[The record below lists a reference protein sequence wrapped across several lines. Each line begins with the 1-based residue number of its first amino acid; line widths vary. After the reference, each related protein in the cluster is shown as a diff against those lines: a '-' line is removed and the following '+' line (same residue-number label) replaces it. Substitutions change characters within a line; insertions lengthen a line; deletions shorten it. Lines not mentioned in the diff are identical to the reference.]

1 MAEAPAQKR
10 KHDKASGARKRRRVR
25 SSLEGAPTESASS
38 LGNVAI
44 FTDVWGWRVRPG
56 GRHDGKEGDDYLLGE
71 LAVLRYI
78 EDMRTNE
85 VAAEEATQSTDEGGA
100 GVRAV
105 GQAVVTEHHN
115 HRTSDQEARST
126 SRAAG
131 AVGDGSEAWGDVGAG
146 EIVVA
151 GTRGRGTRRG
161 RDVAGIVVGGGA
173 GVASR
178 IGEVGDD
185 SACGSGL
192 LDQEVVM
199 ERSARG
205 RGRGARGG
213 RTARRVAR
221 ALSTAEVDIGCD
233 VAPSDGAV
241 VAEVTVVGRGAQG
254 RSARERGARGR
265 GGLTGRSAAGTA
277 DTTVCVGVR
286 ADDTVSQATGS
297 ARDGYISV
305 ATVPES
311 SQPGSATLAGATE
324 ATTTPSH
331 TPPIMLQD
339 VYVSKLVAFSPGKQR
354 WMKAKAYRPIGTAYI
369 IGRVYRQVKKGKNA
383 SLFQIRRLDS
393 HFQGAVEHISVG
405 MVQLGIKNYIAL
417 TRVKNPDWRVLVRPD
432 PKGEIDFEEDDLDEE
447 VMLETFDPTEL
458 LPTSLAEVEAIRIM
472 RLVPSGEVEAPSYLY
487 QHSDGSM
494 QTYLRPEFEHL
505 FEHSASSSGFAYI
518 PLYFWRQVLHETNK
532 YAVVNKIRMQIP
544 FTLDELMIFLGILF
558 FMAMNDKDERHHDP
572 TSVQTAA

>member
-25 SSLEGAPTESASS
+25 SSLEGAPSESASS

-85 VAAEEATQSTDEGGA
+85 VAAEEATQSTDEGGGA
-100 GVRAV
+100 ADIV
-105 GQAVVTEHHN
+105 AVVTEHHD

-126 SRAAG
+126 SRAAVG

-221 ALSTAEVDIGCD
+221 ALSTAGVDIGCD

-265 GGLTGRSAAGTA
+265 GGRTGRSAAGTA
-277 DTTVCVGVR
+277 DT
-286 ADDTVSQATGS
+286 
-297 ARDGYISV
+297 
-305 ATVPES
+305 TVPES

>member
-1 MAEAPAQKR
+1 MAEAPGQKR
-10 KHDKASGARKRRRVR
+10 KHDKAPGARKRRRVR
-25 SSLEGAPTESASS
+25 SSLEGAPAETVST
-38 LGNVAI
+38 LGGVAV
-44 FTDVWGWRVRPG
+44 FKDVWEWLVKAGWTSKRPSSKSLDSRYKYVRPG
-56 GRHDGKEGDDYLLGE
+56 GRHDGNEGDGYLLEYKRG
-71 LAVLRYI
+71 I
-78 EDMRTNE
+78 
-85 VAAEEATQSTDEGGA
+85 A
-100 GVRAV
+100 GVGRAV
-105 GQAVVTEHHN
+105 GQAVVTEHHE
-115 HRTSDQEARST
+115 HGTSDEEARST

-151 GTRGRGTRRG
+151 GTRERGTRGG

-178 IGEVGDD
+178 VGEVGDG

-205 RGRGARGG
+205 RGRGGRGG

-221 ALSTAEVDIGCD
+221 ALSTAARVDFGCD

-241 VAEVTVVGRGAQG
+241 AAEVAVVGRGAQG
-254 RSARERGARGR
+254 RSARGR
-265 GGLTGRSAAGTA
+265 GGRTGRSAAGTA
-277 DTTVCVGVR
+277 DTTIFVGVR
-286 ADDTVSQATGS
+286 VDDAVSQAAGS
-297 ARDGYISV
+297 ARDGHISV
-305 ATVPES
+305 AAVPES
-311 SQPGSATLAGATE
+311 PQPGSATLAGATE
-324 ATTTPSH
+324 ATTTPSR

-339 VYVSKLVAFSPGKQR
+339 VYVSKLVAFSPDKQR
-354 WMKAKAYRPIGTAYI
+354 WMKAKVYRPIGTAYI

-383 SLFQIRRLDS
+383 SLFQIRWLDS

-405 MVQLGIKNYIAL
+405 VVQLGIKNYIAL
-417 TRVKNPDWRVLVRPD
+417 TRVKNSDWRVLVRPD
-432 PKGEIDFEEDDLDEE
+432 LKGEIDFEEDDLDEE
-447 VMLETFDPTEL
+447 AILETFDPTEL
-458 LPTSLAEVEAIRIM
+458 LPTSLAEVEAIIIM
-472 RLVPSGEVEAPSYLY
+472 RFVPSGEVVAPSYLY
-487 QHSDGSM
+487 QHSDGST

-558 FMAMNDKDERHHDP
+558 FMAMNGKGEHMP
-572 TSVQTAA
+572 S